1 MGQYLFKPAY
11 WHANLLGAVEY
22 RTDPAV
28 GACGST
34 YVWDDRG
41 SSAFRFKDAEWKKG
55 TALRNELK
63 NFLDGAMEK
72 AEGVVEQV
80 RLNCTNSAFCCG
92 GCPNYGF
99 VTPELVE
106 EFNKVCE
113 ENKNKKLFDMGLRCR
128 AIYLRVRGGQGGPTP
143 VLMVLVEK
151 NGDYVRFT
159 PSKPVSNCTVM

>member
-55 TALRNELK
+55 TALRKELEE
-63 NFLDGAMEK
+63 FLDAAMEQ
-72 AEGVVEQV
+72 AEGAVEQP
-80 RLNCTNSAFCCG
+80 RLEFTTSAFCCG
-92 GCPNYGF
+92 GCPNHGF

-106 EFNKVCE
+106 EFNNFFEK
-113 ENKNKKLFDMGLRCR
+113 NKNKKLLDMGLVCR
-128 AIYLRVRGGQGGPTP
+128 AIYQNVNSQYGPIHML
-143 VLMVLVEK
+143 VVLVEEH
-151 NGDYVRFT
+151 GDYVRFDGGL
-159 PSKPVSNCTVM
+159 PI